1 MANGNNGAS
10 HNYNGAGTT
19 TAADGGHTITA
30 LVQDKPGV
38 LNRITNMF
46 RRRGYNIA
54 SLAVGPSEIAD
65 LSRMTFVVEGDP
77 LTIEQVGKNL
87 NKLIDVIKVV
97 DVDDHNSVRREL
109 ALIRVRS
116 DVESRSEI
124 IQIVSI
130 FRANIIDV
138 APNSLIVEVIG
149 DEGKVDA
156 LVALLQGFG
165 IDEVMRTGIV
175 AMTRGMDAHHP
186 YQHQRESVGAPR
198 GGGVRFENGSV

>member
-10 HNYNGAGTT
+10 RNYNGAGTA
-19 TAADGGHTITA
+19 AADGGHTITA

-38 LNRITNMF
+38 LNRITSMF
-46 RRRGYNIA
+46 RRRGYNIS

-65 LSRMTFVVEGDP
+65 LSRMTFVVEGDTHT
-77 LTIEQVGKNL
+77 LMQVTKNL
-87 NKLIDVIKVV
+87 NKLVDVIKVV
-97 DVDDHNSVRREL
+97 DVDDENSVRREL

-138 APNSLIVEVIG
+138 APDSLIVEVIG

-165 IDEVMRTGIV
+165 ISEVMRTGIV
-175 AMTRGMDAHHP
+175 AMSRGMNARHP
-186 YQHQRESVGAPR
+186 YHHQRESAGAPR
-198 GGGVRFENGSV
+198 AAARFENGSV

>member
-10 HNYNGAGTT
+10 HNYNGAGTA
-19 TAADGGHTITA
+19 AADGGHTITA

-54 SLAVGPSEIAD
+54 SLAVGPSEID
-65 LSRMTFVVEGDP
+65 SLSRMTFVVEGDP
-77 LTIEQVGKNL
+77 HTLEQVSKNL

-97 DVDDHNSVRREL
+97 DVDDGNSVRREL
-109 ALIRVRS
+109 ALVRVRS
-116 DVESRSEI
+116 DVHSRSEI

-138 APNSLIVEVIG
+138 APETLIVEVIG

-156 LVALLQGFG
+156 LVALLRPFG
-165 IDEVMRTGIV
+165 VSEVMRTGIV
-175 AMTRGMDAHHP
+175 AMSRGMDAHHP
-186 YQHQRESVGAPR
+186 YQHQRESGPARGAAA
-198 GGGVRFENGSV
+198 RFENGSV